1 MHEESP
7 PAAGNAF
14 ARWLAAELRARRM
27 SQRVLAVQSGVDH
40 STIARLL
47 RGDRIPSLATATR
60 IAEALGARAGGE
72 ILADHRADTS
82 SVGRAR
88 DALEADP
95 ALNEVD
101 VAAVMRLY
109 LRVRDRRSGQRGR

>member
-1 MHEESP
+1 MHDESS
-7 PAAGNAF
+7 PARGNAF

-40 STIARLL
+40 STIARIL
-47 RGDRIPSLATATR
+47 GSGRIPSLATATR
-60 IAEALGARAGGE
+60 IVEALGVHIGGE
-72 ILADHRADTS
+72 ILAVQRAES
-82 SVGRAR
+82 SAVGRAR

-95 ALNEVD
+95 VLDEVD

-109 LRVRDRRSGQRGR
+109 VRVRDRRSGQRSG

>member
-1 MHEESP
+1 MHDESS

-40 STIARLL
+40 STIARIL
-47 RGDRIPSLATATR
+47 RSDRIPSLATATR
-60 IAEALGARAGGE
+60 IGEALGAHVAGE
-72 ILADHRADTS
+72 ILAVQRAES
-82 SVGRAR
+82 SAVERAR
-88 DALEADP
+88 NALKADP
-95 ALNEVD
+95 ALDEVD

-109 LRVRDRRSGQRGR
+109 LRVRSRRSGQSGG

>member
-1 MHEESP
+1 MHGESS

-27 SQRVLAVQSGVDH
+27 SQRVLAVQSGLDH
-40 STIARLL
+40 STIARIL
-47 RGDRIPSLATATR
+47 RSDRIPSLATATR
-60 IAEALGARAGGE
+60 IVEALGAHIGGE
-72 ILADHRADTS
+72 ILAVQAES
-82 SVGRAR
+82 SAVARAR

-95 ALNEVD
+95 ALDEVD

-109 LRVRDRRSGQRGR
+109 LRVRNRRSVQSGG